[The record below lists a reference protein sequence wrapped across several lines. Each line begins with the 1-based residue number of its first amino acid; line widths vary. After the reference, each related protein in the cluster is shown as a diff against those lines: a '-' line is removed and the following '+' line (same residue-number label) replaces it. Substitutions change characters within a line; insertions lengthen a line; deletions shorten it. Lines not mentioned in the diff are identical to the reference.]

1 MFAASNIVAFTHPY
15 ANTFSN
21 PLIRSNE
28 GLAFKTSAFQ
38 YFYGSKIDLRPCGT
52 PIYQANFACASSFKT
67 LIYVGS
73 VRGAIEMILQSET
86 L

>member
-28 GLAFKTSAFQ
+28 GLALKTSAFQ
-38 YFYGSKIDLRPCGT
+38 YFYDSKIDLRPIAISKGSL
-52 PIYQANFACASSFKT
+52 IFISILLKIT
-67 LIYVGS
+67 LK
-73 VRGAIEMILQSET
+73 QSLIQRPFVTFE
-86 L
+86 

>member
-28 GLAFKTSAFQ
+28 GLALKTSAFQ
-38 YFYGSKIDLRPCGT
+38 YFYGPKIDLRPCGT
-52 PIYQANFACASSFKT
+52 PIYKAKFCLYFIFQNAYMSA
-67 LIYVGS
+67 LLE
-73 VRGAIEMILQSET
+73 AI
-86 L
+86 